1 MLEKATFFVLEAS
14 HINGIRVTISNRNSY
29 PYYQDK
35 KKLVFNSFQK
45 PPQIF
50 EITKINTTRITRKIQ
65 DFYLIPHK
73 LKFKLLNF
81 KKKDDNN
88 ALLIFSNSNYK

>member
-1 MLEKATFFVLEAS
+1 MSIFIKS
-14 HINGIRVTISNRNSY
+14 SY
-29 PYYQDK
+29 FYIVSRQEETRFQ
-35 KKLVFNSFQK
+35 LVSK
-45 PPQIF
+45 TPQIF